1 MKKILVKL
9 CGVLVSGTLMSCGNP
24 PLPKPEGYLRLDFPE
39 KAYRAFDSLP
49 YPYRF
54 EYPVYAGLAPD
65 KDSRSDEPYWLNIKL
80 PLNATLHI
88 SYKQVKNNLSDLIDD
103 TYKFAYRHVIK
114 ADAIAETT
122 IRDDERHIQAVLYE
136 IEGDAAS
143 SVQFYATDSVRHFI
157 RGALYFM
164 ETPNYAYLL
173 PAITYYTADITH
185 LIETLQWK

>member
-1 MKKILVKL
+1 MRKVIVKSW
-9 CGVLVSGTLMSCGNP
+9 CVLLFGTLASCGSP
-24 PLPKPEGYLRLDFPE
+24 PLPKPEGYLRIDFPE
-39 KAYRAFDSLP
+39 KAYRVFDSVP

-54 EYPVYAGLAPD
+54 ECPVYASLTPD
-65 KDSRSDEPYWLNIKL
+65 NDSHSGEPYWLNMKL
-80 PLNATLHI
+80 PLNATVHI
-88 SYKQVKNNLSDLIDD
+88 SYKRVNNNLSDLIDD

-114 ADAIAETT
+114 ADAISETL
-122 IRDDERHIQAVLYE
+122 IRDDGHVQAMLYE